1 MEPVDDHDGSIQ
13 SVNAEACELARPPP
27 PLTMKQAIDRIPK
40 QSLYAA
46 VELDA

>member
-1 MEPVDDHDGSIQ
+1 MEPVDDLDRSIQ
-13 SVNAEACELARPPP
+13 SVNAEACELARPPS
-27 PLTMKQAIDRIPK
+27 PLSMKRALDRIPK